1 MAAISTKPLPAS
13 PPSSRKQPTTTNYNA
28 ASTPSPTKTE
38 RNPYKNKNKTQ
49 PPTKINNKTELKC
62 TQTKSSSSAKT
73 SSMNKASSNKYKL
86 QKKYMTVSSNKSQL
100 PSSINSQSPSPP
112 HLPLPNYH
120 PSPPKHRSP
129 SRNRPTPTTTGR
141 TDPTAEKTTI
151 AATIGEET
159 IEVSIGERGEE
170 RATDADTMME
180 RGRPTNPSMSRR
192 TNPETTEKPETTE
205 TTGKD
210 Q

>member
-1 MAAISTKPLPAS
+1 
-13 PPSSRKQPTTTNYNA
+13 
-28 ASTPSPTKTE
+28 
-38 RNPYKNKNKTQ
+38 
-49 PPTKINNKTELKC
+49 
-62 TQTKSSSSAKT
+62 
-73 SSMNKASSNKYKL
+73 
-86 QKKYMTVSSNKSQL
+86 MTVSSNKSQL